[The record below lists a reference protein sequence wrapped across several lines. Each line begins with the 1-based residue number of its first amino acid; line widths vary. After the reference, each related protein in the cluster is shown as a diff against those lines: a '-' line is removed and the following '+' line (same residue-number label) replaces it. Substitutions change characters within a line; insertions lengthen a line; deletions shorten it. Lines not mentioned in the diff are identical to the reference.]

1 MKTVDENQCAKCGTV
16 TPPGAK
22 YCKSCGTVLAV
33 KPVPVPAFAPAPGY
47 QAPRAYVPHIA
58 TPYQGV
64 AIRFV
69 AILIDTI
76 IIAIITGI
84 LSAPFNAFAAITNS
98 ASGTV
103 TLSFGSVLGGLVS
116 LAVFMLYFTL
126 LEGHYGQTVGKMAVK
141 IKVVRLEDG
150 APIDYSQAAVRT
162 ILRFLDEIPYF
173 IPYLLG
179 AILIW
184 SSEEK
189 QRLGDRVASTVVVKA

>member
-1 MKTVDENQCAKCGTV
+1 MRINAHSVALRRHPAPSAALTVKPDQS
-16 TPPGAK
+16 TPP
-22 YCKSCGTVLAV
+22 
-33 KPVPVPAFAPAPGY
+33 FAPAPGY
-47 QAPRAYVPHIA
+47 QAPRAYVPYTT

-76 IIAIITGI
+76 IIAIVGGI
-84 LSAPFNAFAAITNS
+84 LSAPFNAFGAVTNNT
-98 ASGTV
+98 SGTV
-103 TLSFGSVLGGLVS
+103 TFSLSGALGGLVS

-126 LEGHYGQTVGKMAVK
+126 LEGRNGQTVGKMAVK
-141 IKVVRLEDG
+141 IKVVREADG

-162 ILRFLDEIPYF
+162 ILRFLDLIPYG